1 VEPENRLVA
10 RALERRWEEA
20 LAEQERLTEEYERF
34 CRSQPATLSAAEQEQ
49 IRSLA
54 QDIPQLWHADTTTA
68 PERQRLVR
76 FLIEQIE
83 VSVQG
88 ETDQVE
94 VAIRWAG
101 GFVSHHS
108 LARAVQRYEQLADY
122 PRLRAR
128 IAEQRAAGKSM
139 AAVAE
144 CLNQEGFHPPKRAKR
159 FSSGMVAGFLAKG
172 GRSGPRPVALSAAG
186 LLQKGEWLLTDLARH
201 LGMPSAT
208 LHRWRKVGWVHA
220 RKLPVP
226 GGHWALWAD
235 AAELKRL
242 ARLRGHHRARRDQPI
257 PIELTTLKARKT
269 N

>member
-10 RALERRWEEA
+10 RELERRWEEA
-20 LAEQERLTEEYERF
+20 LAEQGRLTEEYERF

-54 QDIPQLWHADTTTA
+54 RDIPQLWHADTTTA
-68 PERQRLVR
+68 AERQRLIR

-83 VSVQG
+83 VGVQG
-88 ETDQVE
+88 ETNQVA

-122 PRLRAR
+122 RRLRER
-128 IAEQRAAGKSM
+128 IAELRAAGKSM

-144 CLNQEGFHPPKRAKR
+144 CLNAEGFSPPKRAPR
-159 FSSGMVAGFLAKG
+159 FTSGMVAGFLAKG
-172 GRSGPRPVALSAAG
+172 GRSGPRPAALSASG
-186 LLQKGEWLLTDLARH
+186 LLQKGEWLLTDLARQ
-201 LGMPSAT
+201 LSMPSAT
-208 LHRWRKVGWVHA
+208 LHRWRQVGWVQA

-242 ARLRGHHRARRDQPI
+242 ARLRKYHRTRRDQPI
-257 PIELTTLKARKT
+257 PAELTTPKARKT
-269 N
+269 R